1 VPYVQPLT
9 HLGRSSITRGHP
21 FSPTNSR
28 RTAHFRQKVR
38 SAYQRHVMGA
48 QGLMTHIESGV
59 WWRLRDSWNNSK
71 SAGCRWYCW
80 PTGACRA
87 SRGGGLP
94 GRRAAV
100 PEHAG
105 IQPPHRHH
113 AGRSRSSGG
122 RHSLQSWTGCTVAA
136 TVSEVSPGGFI
147 QPAWWWL
154 AIQESTDRL
163 QCLSRRR
170 DWRWLGEAR

>member
-1 VPYVQPLT
+1 MIAGKPETNIYSVATGTQGGAVRGGLCSHRGGEVPQGCRACGAVSGREFHRRRASADLPVVSGKPVVPYVQPLT

-71 SAGCRWYCW
+71 SAGMPLVLLAYRRMSREPGWRPSW
-80 PTGACRA
+80 P
-87 SRGGGLP
+87 P
-94 GRRAAV
+94 
-100 PEHAG
+100 
-105 IQPPHRHH
+105 
-113 AGRSRSSGG
+113 RSGS
-122 RHSLQSWTGCTVAA
+122 
-136 TVSEVSPGGFI
+136 
-147 QPAWWWL
+147 
-154 AIQESTDRL
+154 
-163 QCLSRRR
+163 
-170 DWRWLGEAR
+170 